1 MWAAQQR
8 EAMDD
13 NVIFT
18 VDISQAE
25 QMVENL
31 QLDSLERKGLRKVLL
46 SEWKKVKKAV
56 QSSITFKNGDPRH
69 ALDAV
74 KAYVWKPKHGV
85 LGATVTILNS
95 KSKAEKHVAVDS
107 RVRKVVRPISERTKQ
122 INSYWGRDRAFV
134 LRILDVGRNPS
145 GRPGPLAGRHFFKN
159 PSMSA
164 ARQAAESAAP
174 KIEAFILKC
183 AESRNQQQMG
193 IQ

>member
-1 MWAAQQR
+1 MAQLI

-13 NVIFT
+13 KVVFT

-46 SEWKKVKKAV
+46 SEWKKVKKEV
-56 QSSITFKNGDPRH
+56 QSALTFKNGDPRH
-69 ALDAV
+69 ARDAV

-122 INSYWGRDRAFV
+122 IDSYWGRDRAFV
-134 LRILDVGRNPS
+134 LRILDVGRNPD
-145 GRPGPLAGRHFFKN
+145 GRPSPLAGRHFFKS
-159 PSMSA
+159 PSLSA
-164 ARQAAESAAP
+164 ARQAAENAAP